1 MQCPNG
7 YTMSAHGVCQPT
19 GNYNRG
25 GLTPRLNP
33 RRGGEIDYE
42 SVFAD
47 VNPGDIS
54 QINEIQQWV
63 ADMTPQERSNCCSSY
78 LTSVSQCNEGFP
90 EPCPGYGCS
99 TTSNCCAC
107 NWNSAGCT
115 GMGSGPGGDWPNYG
129 YCSCAYQGGF
139 GCNFWGLCCG
149 GGGSGGWSSYPGR
162 SNYWGGYFGA
172 GADAEGGGQGTGRRM
187 GGPIKRK
194 RRR

>member
-33 RRGGEIDYE
+33 RRGGGIDYE

-78 LTSVSQCNEGFP
+78 LNAVSQCNAGFA
-90 EPCPGYGCS
+90 EQCPGYGCG
-99 TTSNCCAC
+99 TTSNCCQC
-107 NWNSAGCT
+107 NWQGGCAP
-115 GMGSGPGGDWPNYG
+115 GANDGGFGPGFGW
-129 YCSCAYQGGF
+129 CSCAYQGGW

-149 GGGSGGWSSYPGR
+149 GGAAGGWSSYPNRG
-162 SNYWGGYFGA
+162 NYWGGYAGA
-172 GADAEGGGQGTGRRM
+172 GEDAEAGGQGTGRRM

>member
-63 ADMTPQERSNCCSSY
+63 AVIVVHVIGIVRVVLEWGVVQVETGQTMDTVVVLIKVVLVVIFGDYVVVEVVQVVGVATLAEVTIGVVISEQEQTQKVVVKE
-78 LTSVSQCNEGFP
+78 LVE
-90 EPCPGYGCS
+90 E
-99 TTSNCCAC
+99 
-107 NWNSAGCT
+107 W
-115 GMGSGPGGDWPNYG
+115 
-129 YCSCAYQGGF
+129 
-139 GCNFWGLCCG
+139 
-149 GGGSGGWSSYPGR
+149 
-162 SNYWGGYFGA
+162 
-172 GADAEGGGQGTGRRM
+172 ADQ
-187 GGPIKRK
+187 
-194 RRR
+194 